1 MSTKVFLAKI
11 LVYVAL
17 QQRLMVNTEKE
28 KIMSQLMTKLLE
40 RLAEMFPGQ
49 DYQTRLDHYIAS
61 KYPQTT
67 ADVEYWQR
75 QYDSRNY
82 NWDHRI

>member
-1 MSTKVFLAKI
+1 
-11 LVYVAL
+11 
-17 QQRLMVNTEKE
+17 
-28 KIMSQLMTKLLE
+28 MSQLMTQLLE

-49 DYQTRLDHYIAS
+49 DYQTRLDKFISS

-75 QYDSRNY
+75 QYDIRNRN
-82 NWDHRI
+82 NWSM

>member
-1 MSTKVFLAKI
+1 
-11 LVYVAL
+11 
-17 QQRLMVNTEKE
+17 
-28 KIMSQLMTKLLE
+28 MSQLMTKLLE

-49 DYQTRLDHYIAS
+49 DYQNRLDAFVAS
-61 KYPQTT
+61 KYPQSV

-82 NWDHRI
+82 YWERGL